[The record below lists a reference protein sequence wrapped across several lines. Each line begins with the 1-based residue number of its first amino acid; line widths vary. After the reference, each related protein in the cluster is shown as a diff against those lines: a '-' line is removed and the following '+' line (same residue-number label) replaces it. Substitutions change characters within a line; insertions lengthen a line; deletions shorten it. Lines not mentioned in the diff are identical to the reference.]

1 MNEDVYTA
9 LLKALLAPNTGGLS
23 WRPVRAS
30 AAGAL
35 SSLLQKEYKPRQWL
49 PLLQAAVM
57 GAKMQDEE
65 DATLSLQLLGTAAEA
80 GEDDVA
86 PHVPAIT
93 AAVQGEILRH
103 IPPHPEPWPQIVEL
117 GFSALASL
125 AQTWDSF
132 EPEEPDEDEDESE
145 ALTSWKV
152 GCTGLANTFSHILQQ
167 AWLTPSQVW
176 NHSIYDKAPL
186 SCVFIPSLKV
196 GIL

>member
-1 MNEDVYTA
+1 
-9 LLKALLAPNTGGLS
+9 
-23 WRPVRAS
+23 
-30 AAGAL
+30 
-35 SSLLQKEYKPRQWL
+35 
-49 PLLQAAVM
+49 M

-103 IPPHPEPWPQIVEL
+103 IPPHPEPWPQVCSLAGRANCSSKQTLEYVFFLVAASKLQIYICGGSGNFKQKRICLGLQIVEL

-145 ALTSWKV
+145 TLTSWKV

-186 SCVFIPSLKV
+186 SCVFLPSLKV